1 MTKTHY
7 HILVNRVQKL
17 RKMAQSAKKQGMS
30 RRAFLQMVGIGGMA
44 LTMSQLASKTVAQS
58 PQNIIIIGAGASG
71 ITCARQLHDAG
82 HSVIV
87 IEARDRIG
95 GRVWTDT
102 RLDNTPL
109 DLGASWIHGIEDNP
123 VWALVREYGI
133 QTVPTD
139 YDDTILYT
147 ADGDNVSDAEI
158 ANFEALL
165 DMVLEKIDELREEAE
180 EDLSLRDLIGQAL
193 ANVRITGEASNALE
207 VALMVGVENEY
218 ANSLENLSGYYWDE
232 ADGFD
237 GEDVVFPN
245 GYGELFTKMAQ
256 GLDIRLNQVVTEIQY
271 SADGATITTQTDTF
285 TADKVV
291 VTVPLGVLKQ
301 NKIAFSPTLPTDKQT
316 AINRLGMGAL
326 NKVYLLFSD
335 VFWDEETPFF
345 TVNDASVRF
354 LDWLNFYPITGKPI
368 LMAFYSGRNQ
378 ADIEA
383 MDETAII
390 DEALAVLDNL
400 FDGVEEAYVD
410 GIVTRWGKDPFA
422 YGSYSSYAVG
432 SVPDDREAL
441 ARPLDGVLYFA
452 GEATRTDHPSTVHGA
467 VMSGYAV
474 ADMILD
480 E

>member
-1 MTKTHY
+1 
-7 HILVNRVQKL
+7 
-17 RKMAQSAKKQGMS
+17 
-30 RRAFLQMVGIGGMA
+30 
-44 LTMSQLASKTVAQS
+44 
-58 PQNIIIIGAGASG
+58 
-71 ITCARQLHDAG
+71 
-82 HSVIV
+82 
-87 IEARDRIG
+87 
-95 GRVWTDT
+95 
-102 RLDNTPL
+102 
-109 DLGASWIHGIEDNP
+109 
-123 VWALVREYGI
+123 
-133 QTVPTD
+133 
-139 YDDTILYT
+139 
-147 ADGDNVSDAEI
+147 
-158 ANFEALL
+158 
-165 DMVLEKIDELREEAE
+165 
-180 EDLSLRDLIGQAL
+180 
-193 ANVRITGEASNALE
+193 
-207 VALMVGVENEY
+207 
-218 ANSLENLSGYYWDE
+218 
-232 ADGFD
+232 
-237 GEDVVFPN
+237 
-245 GYGELFTKMAQ
+245 MAQ

-452 GEATRTDHPSTVHGA
+452 GEATRIDHPSTVHGA